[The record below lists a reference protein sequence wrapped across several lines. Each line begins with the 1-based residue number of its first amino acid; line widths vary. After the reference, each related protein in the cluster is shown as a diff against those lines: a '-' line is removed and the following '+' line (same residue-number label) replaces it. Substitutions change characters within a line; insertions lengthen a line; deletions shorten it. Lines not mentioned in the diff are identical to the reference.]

1 MNLDEAVNDGHHH
14 HYHMMMVIIIIIA
27 NKIVIIIINWTIA
40 LLYMWPP
47 TIDMISGI
55 QYPFDIVGSTDC
67 CRPNVFVASQSSING
82 KNGHDDDDH
91 HHHYLVTLCQRHC
104 QSDWFLWTLTTDS
117 IAEVANMFSSKKSAF
132 SANRIK
138 AQHLSWVFSLYV
150 CIVLAKSWPHVIIKK

>member
-1 MNLDEAVNDGHHH
+1 
-14 HYHMMMVIIIIIA
+14 
-27 NKIVIIIINWTIA
+27 
-40 LLYMWPP
+40 
-47 TIDMISGI
+47 MISGI

-67 CRPNVFVASQSSING
+67 RRPNVFVASQSSING
-82 KNGHDDDDH
+82 ENGHDDDHH

-104 QSDWFLWTLTTDS
+104 QSHWFLWTLTTDS

-150 CIVLAKSWPHVIIKK
+150 CIVLAKSWPHVKINQTWKQRQLRIHHYHDHLINIVYFHHRQKDQMC